1 MDEDEILARLER
13 AAAKKV
19 RDAGVAAAA
28 VEPAAAPAAGLDED
42 EIFAR
47 LERNAAA
54 AVRLAKPTDPF
65 AVAFAAHAHDDPPRV
80 PASSIPTLLAECG
93 ALPEGV
99 REESEAFL
107 LDELGR
113 RGVPALVLAQAEEV
127 HAALL
132 AFQRGDDCADPSEH
146 ALRFPRVDDAI
157 AGGDG
162 HTPLVHAV
170 VAGAADGDGAGDAAA
185 VETLLRCGAQ
195 PGALSPADGTTALYE
210 ACARGARR
218 AVAALCRGGADP
230 DRPTARRGAVKA
242 PLHIAAHRG
251 HAGAIDELAAAHASI
266 DAAALDGSTAL
277 STAAKAGHADAV
289 GVLLRARAD
298 ATLATNKGYTPLWR
312 AAAGGHSEVVALSSP
327 TLPSTR
333 TPPTPPA

>member
-13 AAAKKV
+13 QAAAK
-19 RDAGVAAAA
+19 VAAAGVQPSSPENTMA
-28 VEPAAAPAAGLDED
+28 ANTAEPAAAPAAGLDED

-80 PASSIPTLLAECG
+80 PVSSIPTLLAECG

-127 HAALL
+127 HAARL

-157 AGGDG
+157 EPR
-162 HTPLVHAV
+162 H
-170 VAGAADGDGAGDAAA
+170 
-185 VETLLRCGAQ
+185 
-195 PGALSPADGTTALYE
+195 
-210 ACARGARR
+210 
-218 AVAALCRGGADP
+218 
-230 DRPTARRGAVKA
+230 
-242 PLHIAAHRG
+242 
-251 HAGAIDELAAAHASI
+251 
-266 DAAALDGSTAL
+266 
-277 STAAKAGHADAV
+277 
-289 GVLLRARAD
+289 
-298 ATLATNKGYTPLWR
+298 
-312 AAAGGHSEVVALSSP
+312 
-327 TLPSTR
+327 
-333 TPPTPPA
+333 